1 MKIYDK
7 IVIDMESGEVIEE
20 DSHEYSGEV
29 ALCKGGTTVQAPQP
43 TAEEIALQREQLNI
57 LQQQQAETE
66 MMKPYVLSGM
76 GLVEEDGTLRYMTED
91 ERLAGMSELEKSQYD
106 IAKQQ
111 QERLAKAYA
120 GELDISPALEES
132 LQQQEQQ
139 MSEALSQRLGS
150 NWMQTTSGQQAM
162 SEFQKN
168 AELLREE
175 ARRGAMSTE
184 GGLLLSNLGYLGN
197 TQGAQTTYAAQYPT
211 RTSGLFQGYGVL
223 QSPYQQQR
231 QMEYQA
237 SIANAQNK
245 AQQQSGLMSG
255 LGQFAGSGMSAYGT
269 YAGLAAMSDKN
280 LKENIVQIDSPIDKI
295 KRISGYDFDWKESG
309 EHDVGVI
316 AQELEQV
323 IPEAV
328 IEEDGIKKVYYHKII
343 PLLVEAVK
351 ELAGGQ
357 HES

>member
-1 MKIYDK
+1 MKIHNSEFIERYDPYSP
-7 IVIDMESGEVIEE
+7 DNEVNFMR
-20 DSHEYSGEV
+20 D
-29 ALCKGGTTVQAPQP
+29 CKGDTTVQAPKP

-91 ERLAGMSELEKSQYD
+91 ERIAGMSELEKSQYD

-237 SIANAQNK
+237 SIANAQAK
-245 AQQQSGLMSG
+245 AQSQSGLMSG
-255 LGQFAGSGMSAYGT
+255 LGQLAGAGMQAYGT
-269 YAGLAAMSDKN
+269 YAGLAAMSDER
-280 LKENIVQIDSPIDKI
+280 LKENIVRIETPIDKLKKI
-295 KRISGYDFDWKESG
+295 TGYDFDWKESG

>member
-29 ALCKGGTTVQAPQP
+29 ALCKGDTTVQAPQP

-91 ERLAGMSELEKSQYD
+91 ERIAGMSELEKSQYD

-231 QMEYQA
+231 QMEMQA
-237 SIANAQNK
+237 SIANAQAK
-245 AQQQSGLMSG
+245 SQSQSGLMGG
-255 LGQFAGSGMSAYGT
+255 LGQLAGAGIQAYGT
-269 YAGLAAMSDKN
+269 YAGLAAASDKR
-280 LKENIVQIDSPIDKI
+280 LKENIVRIETPIDKLKKI
-295 KRISGYDFDWKESG
+295 TGYDFDWKESG